1 MSGQHEIAGN
11 EASYSENEK
20 HDNFLHI
27 ENEKGVSMT
36 PEEAFFESFSE
47 KDRKI
52 LLLKMDLHILPILI
66 ALYLLSFIDRANI
79 GNAKIEGLTDD
90 LNLTGNQYNIVLS
103 TFFVTY
109 IIFEI
114 PSNYVLERYFKERP
128 SWWLGFI
135 ATVWGVV
142 MTLHGIVQNYGQITA
157 VRLIMGAFEAG
168 LFPGAIIYMNNW
180 YSKYELATRFSLFYV
195 GSALSG
201 AFSGLLAFSFAKL
214 NGVAGDGS
222 SFWRYVLF
230 LVYKIGIDQCGQG
243 ILTVL
248 AGVLTFFALPDTP
261 EHATRWLSD
270 DQRKYLRIRKNL
282 QNGGVEVDPVAHR
295 FSWRLLWTVITDW
308 QFYIMAFNFW
318 SNNIPTYGLKFSLP
332 QILTNMGNENEEA
345 QLLTIPPYIAGAI
358 SAYCFGRLSDKF
370 KRRSL
375 FLIIPQTLL
384 IITYAVLTPLSPH
397 VKNNVGAC
405 YFAIVLAC
413 IGLYPINPGSS
424 SWISNNLAGPN
435 KRALG
440 IAYVTSLTNLGG
452 IGASYI
458 FIDSEAPGYPTGFGT
473 SLAFA
478 ISGLIASVLL
488 DVIYIRINK
497 KRDEVPQLEIVDK
510 YSTEELAELGDRSP
524 LFRYTL

>member
-1 MSGQHEIAGN
+1 MSIQHEIAGN
-11 EASYSENEK
+11 VASYSGTEK
-20 HDNFLHI
+20 HDNVLHT

-36 PEEAFFESFSE
+36 PEEAFFESYSE
-47 KDRKI
+47 KDRKT

-90 LNLTGNQYNIVLS
+90 LNLTGNQYNIFLS

-114 PSNYVLERYFKERP
+114 PSNYVLERYFRERP

-142 MTLHGIVQNYGQITA
+142 MTLHGIVHNYGQITA

-168 LFPGAIIYMNNW
+168 LFPGAIVYMNNW

-201 AFSGLLAFSFAKL
+201 AFSGLLAFAFAML
-214 NGVAGDGS
+214 NGVAGVAG
-222 SFWRYVLF
+222 WRWIFILE
-230 LVYKIGIDQCGQG
+230 G

-248 AGVLTFFALPDTP
+248 AGVLTFFVLPDTP
-261 EHATRWLSD
+261 EHATRWLSEH
-270 DQRKYLRIRKNL
+270 QRKYLRIRKNL
-282 QNGGVEVDPVAHR
+282 QNGGVEADSVAHR

-308 QFYIMAFNFW
+308 QLYIMAFNFW
-318 SNNIPTYGLKFSLP
+318 SNNIPTYGMKFTLP
-332 QILTNMGNENEEA
+332 QILTNMGYENEEA
-345 QLLTIPPYIAGAI
+345 QLLTIPPYIAGAM

-384 IITYAVLTPLSPH
+384 IIAYAVLTPLSPH
-397 VKNNVGAC
+397 VKSNVGAC

-424 SWISNNLAGPN
+424 SWISNNLAGSN

-478 ISGLIASVLL
+478 ISGVIASISL
-488 DVIYIRINK
+488 DVIYMRINK
-497 KRDEVPQLEIVDK
+497 KRDEAPQIEIMDK

>member
-1 MSGQHEIAGN
+1 MSAQRNDAGN
-11 EASYSENEK
+11 AAVRTTVEK
-20 HDNFLHI
+20 SHEVLHI

-36 PEEAFFESFSE
+36 EEEAFIHSYPE
-47 KDRKI
+47 KDRKR
-52 LLLKMDLHILPILI
+52 LLLKMDLHILPTLIL
-66 ALYLLSFIDRANI
+66 LYLLSFIDRANI
-79 GNAKIEGLTDD
+79 GNAKIEGLADD
-90 LNLTGNQYNIVLS
+90 LNLTGNQYNVVLS

-114 PSNYVLERYFKERP
+114 PSNYVLERYFKNRP
-128 SWWLGFI
+128 SWWLGI
-135 ATVWGVV
+135 ITTIWGVV
-142 MTLHGIVQNYGQITA
+142 MTLHGIVHDYGEITT

-168 LFPGAIIYMNNW
+168 LFPGAILYMNNW

-201 AFSGLLAFSFAKL
+201 AFSGLLAFAFAKL
-214 NGVAGDGS
+214 NGVAGVAG
-222 SFWRYVLF
+222 WRWIFILE
-230 LVYKIGIDQCGQG
+230 G

-248 AGVLTFFALPDTP
+248 AGVLTFFVLPDTP
-261 EHATRWLSD
+261 EHATRWLSE
-270 DQRKYLRIRKNL
+270 DQRKYLGIRKDL
-282 QNGGVEVDPVAHR
+282 QNGGTEADPVAHR
-295 FSWRLLWTVITDW
+295 FSWGLLWTVITDW

-318 SNNIPTYGLKFSLP
+318 SNNIPTYGLKFTLP
-332 QILTNMGNENEEA
+332 QILKNMGYENETA
-345 QLLTIPPYIAGAI
+345 QLLTVPPYIAGAI

-370 KRRSL
+370 KRRSF

-384 IITYAVLTPLSPH
+384 IVAYAVLTPLSPH
-397 VKNNVGAC
+397 VKNNIGAC

-440 IAYVTSLTNLGG
+440 IAYMTSLTNLGG
-452 IGASYI
+452 LGSSYI

-478 ISGLIASVLL
+478 IGGVIASVVL
-488 DVIYIRINK
+488 DVIYIRING
-497 KRDEVPQLEIVDK
+497 KRDEISRIEVMEK
-510 YSTEELAELGDRSP
+510 YSMEELAELGDRSP